1 MAVQDEIKYQQIL
14 VKPKGVMRSLKVTF
28 DDTRGEVHYWG
39 YHQGSNLPHISGLI
53 LTVVLHRIITSILL
67 GLSSRQQ
74 LAAHFRFDTHSSTT

>member
-39 YHQGSNLPHISGLI
+39 YHRGSNWPHISGLI
-53 LTVVLHRIITSILL
+53 LTVVYYIENYYEY
-67 GLSSRQQ
+67 
-74 LAAHFRFDTHSSTT
+74 STFVSNKMYM